1 MYLLCSRIILVF
13 FSLFFV
19 SCSNIAFP
27 KFEVKECIFYEDR
40 ISISFSSNPNQ
51 FLFVQSFS
59 LFEDST
65 KISGTYKFDDNIA
78 TFYPNEKIKE
88 NRIYEVTIS
97 KDLEDING
105 NSLDIEFTYEYS
117 TKKETERP
125 YIKSIT
131 PDNDKILSESL
142 KEIIINFSETID
154 KVSFNDSFSIS
165 PTVKYICEFTNNN
178 ETVKILF
185 LEELKYETR
194 YVITINTELMDINRN
209 TLLSEYKSNF
219 YNHYDNKPP
228 EYKLFYIN
236 DEEIYLSSEI
246 KNQNIPLDC
255 DINLQ
260 FDENIEIEYLSS
272 KIDIQPSLNY
282 TLKINKNRKDS
293 ALLILNEP
301 VWNKEYKLTILN
313 GISDVSGNSIKENTS
328 YILNFNNEINRP
340 VTVEKVFIDLF
351 TDQYIEINNYDTLT
365 FDVEKFPPTNE
376 TVTTNVFIIFDIS
389 SLATTI
395 KEFSLMDS
403 FGMDC
408 TNSCFS
414 SIIIRNINILDETI
428 LSEDLKLSSI
438 INSIEFD
445 NKKIC
450 VVKISIELINTI
462 NKGLI
467 NINLKNNVYDNL
479 NNKLL
484 ESISWVI
491 NKQ

>member
-1 MYLLCSRIILVF
+1 M
-13 FSLFFV
+13 
-19 SCSNIAFP
+19 
-27 KFEVKECIFYEDR
+27 
-40 ISISFSSNPNQ
+40 
-51 FLFVQSFS
+51 
-59 LFEDST
+59 
-65 KISGTYKFDDNIA
+65 
-78 TFYPNEKIKE
+78 
-88 NRIYEVTIS
+88 
-97 KDLEDING
+97 
-105 NSLDIEFTYEYS
+105 
-117 TKKETERP
+117 
-125 YIKSIT
+125 
-131 PDNDKILSESL
+131 
-142 KEIIINFSETID
+142 
-154 KVSFNDSFSIS
+154 
-165 PTVKYICEFTNNN
+165 
-178 ETVKILF
+178 
-185 LEELKYETR
+185 
-194 YVITINTELMDINRN
+194 
-209 TLLSEYKSNF
+209 
-219 YNHYDNKPP
+219 
-228 EYKLFYIN
+228 
-236 DEEIYLSSEI
+236 
-246 KNQNIPLDC
+246 
-255 DINLQ
+255 Q

-365 FDVEKFPPTNE
+365 FDVEKFPPINE